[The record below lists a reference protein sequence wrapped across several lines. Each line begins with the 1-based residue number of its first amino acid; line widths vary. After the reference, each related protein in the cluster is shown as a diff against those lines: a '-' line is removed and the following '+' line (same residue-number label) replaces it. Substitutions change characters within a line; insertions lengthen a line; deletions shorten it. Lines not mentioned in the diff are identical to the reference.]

1 MANLSRIE
9 VFKPEIAF
17 MQMEPRRLR
26 FLKET
31 DVFESED
38 N

>member
-1 MANLSRIE
+1 MANLSRVE

-31 DVFESED
+31 DVFETEEC
-38 N
+38 